1 MAWLIL
7 IFSALL
13 EAVWATALAA
23 SDGFSRPGP
32 TVLFFIAAALSMV
45 GLSWAM
51 RTIPVGSAYAV
62 WTGLGAVLTAAWAM
76 ITGAEAAGVLKIV
89 FLAGIIACVA
99 GLRIVENRA
108 DAPAASPTAGPAPPT
123 ADPGTRP

>member
-7 IFSALL
+7 VLSALL

-23 SDGFSRPGP
+23 SEGFSRPLP
-32 TVLFFIAAALSMV
+32 TVVFFVAAVLSMV
-45 GLSWAM
+45 GLARAM
-51 RTIPVGSAYAV
+51 RSIPVGSAYAV

-99 GLRIVENRA
+99 GLRLVEGRSPDPKERTGTG
-108 DAPAASPTAGPAPPT
+108 DAGAPDRTA
-123 ADPGTRP
+123 

>member
-7 IFSALL
+7 ILSALL

-23 SDGFSRPGP
+23 SEGFSRPLP
-32 TVLFFIAAALSMV
+32 TVVFFVAAALSMV
-45 GLSWAM
+45 GLARAM
-51 RTIPVGSAYAV
+51 RSIPVGSAYAV

-99 GLRIVENRA
+99 GLRLVEGRSPDPQERA
-108 DAPAASPTAGPAPPT
+108 GTGDAGAPDRTA
-123 ADPGTRP
+123 